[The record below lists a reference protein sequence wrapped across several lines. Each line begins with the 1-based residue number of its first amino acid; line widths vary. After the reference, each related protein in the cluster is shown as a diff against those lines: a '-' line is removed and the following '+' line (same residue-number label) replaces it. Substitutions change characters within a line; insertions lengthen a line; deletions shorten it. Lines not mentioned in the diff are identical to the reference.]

1 MMYQKSLTL
10 FLALVAV
17 SFLGYGITG
26 FYTLELSQP
35 VCQDDSDCTYS
46 VCCELYGQSY
56 GVCDQE
62 DQCAGIYLA
71 SRAAAVDVKET
82 QSAPILQQAPEVDIQ
97 EQASQS
103 YIALALGIFILFVIG
118 VISYVEW
125 KQHKDRPLKKRK
137 RAKK

>member
-1 MMYQKSLTL
+1 MYQKALTL

-26 FYTLELSQP
+26 FYTLDLSQP
-35 VCQDDSDCTYS
+35 ACQVDSDCTYS
-46 VCCELYGQSY
+46 VCCGVYGQSY

-82 QSAPILQQAPEVDIQ
+82 QSAPVLQQAPEVNLQ
-97 EQASQS
+97 AQASQS

-125 KQHKDRPLKKRK
+125 KQHKDMPMKKIK